1 MQNWLLQAYCIKLY
15 DTIAK
20 FLCTEKQNCRIAVI
34 ENCIDTH
41 QLPIVSFAWAGKRY
55 SLPFVIFNKEFQI
68 ITQEKSKNDCLGDCQ
83 AFDIVLSLFNLH
95 SHSKEEQSNF
105 IKKMQ
110 QLAPQAIFLEYEN
123 PERNLA
129 YLGYFSFI
137 LSQYCVCFLE
147 KMFTHKKNSFV
158 RFQEYLHNG
167 ALEGILYEMP
177 KILPKNSLTILE
189 RKHFGLGGIGMA
201 YMEW

>member
-1 MQNWLLQAYCIKLY
+1 MQNWLLRAYCIKLY
-15 DTIAK
+15 DTLAK
-20 FLCTEKQNCRIAVI
+20 FLRTEKRNCRIAVI

-41 QLPIVSFAWAGKRY
+41 KLPIVSFARAGKRY

-68 ITQEKSKNDCLGDCQ
+68 ITQENSENDCLGNCH

-95 SHSKEEQSNF
+95 SFSKEEQSNF

-137 LSQYCVCFLE
+137 LSQYCLYFFE
-147 KMFTHKKNSFV
+147 KMFTHKKNSLV
-158 RFQEYLHNG
+158 HFQEYLQHG

-177 KILPKNSLTILE
+177 KFLPKCTLKIIE